1 MHANLLFHLNSDRNN
16 STILSSVFMKNLL
29 LTVCLL
35 VSFMSCGQEH
45 VKTEGNTVTV
55 SEIAPVWPGCESAMN
70 DQDDCF
76 SKKFQELVKTTY
88 KYPRKEN
95 GDFIRG
101 KATIKMHIDE
111 KGTAQIDK
119 IETKEPKI
127 KAALKKMLSEIPNM
141 TPGKKAGQP
150 VTVKYTIPIQL

>member
-1 MHANLLFHLNSDRNN
+1 
-16 STILSSVFMKNLL
+16 MKNLL
-29 LTVCLL
+29 FTICLL
-35 VSFMSCGQEH
+35 VSFISCGQEH

-55 SEIAPVWPGCESAMN
+55 SEIAPVWPGCESPTN

-76 SKKFQELVKTTY
+76 RKKFLELVKTTY

-111 KGTAQIDK
+111 KGVAQIDK
-119 IETKEPKI
+119 IETKEPEI
-127 KAALKKMLSEIPNM
+127 KAALEKMLKELPKM
-141 TPGKKAGQP
+141 TPGKRAGKSISI
-150 VTVKYTIPIQL
+150 KYTIPVKL

>member
-1 MHANLLFHLNSDRNN
+1 
-16 STILSSVFMKNLL
+16 MKNLL
-29 LTVCLL
+29 FTICLL
-35 VSFMSCGQEH
+35 VSFISCGQEH

-55 SEIAPVWPGCESAMN
+55 SEIAPVWPGCESPTN

-76 SKKFQELVKTTY
+76 RKKFLELVKTTY

-111 KGTAQIDK
+111 KGVAQIDK
-119 IETKEPKI
+119 IETKEPEI
-127 KAALKKMLSEIPNM
+127 KAALEKILKELPKM
-141 TPGKKAGQP
+141 TPGKRAGKSISI
-150 VTVKYTIPIQL
+150 KYTIPVKL

>member
-1 MHANLLFHLNSDRNN
+1 
-16 STILSSVFMKNLL
+16 MKNLL
-29 LTVCLL
+29 FTICLL
-35 VSFMSCGQEH
+35 VSFISCGQEH

-55 SEIAPVWPGCESAMN
+55 SEIASVWPGCESPTN

-76 SKKFQELVKTTY
+76 RKKFLELVKTTY

-111 KGTAQIDK
+111 KGVAQIDK
-119 IETKEPKI
+119 IETKEPEI
-127 KAALKKMLSEIPNM
+127 KVALEKMLKELPKM
-141 TPGKKAGQP
+141 TPGKRAGKSISI
-150 VTVKYTIPIQL
+150 KYTIPVKL